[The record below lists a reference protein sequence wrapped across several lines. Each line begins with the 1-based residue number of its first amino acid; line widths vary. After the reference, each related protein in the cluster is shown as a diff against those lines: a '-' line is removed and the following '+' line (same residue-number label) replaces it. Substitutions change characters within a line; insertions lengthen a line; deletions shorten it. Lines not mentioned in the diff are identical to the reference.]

1 MYNIIHIEVRRG
13 NEKMK
18 REQNIEQNI
27 SAEWFNHSYM
37 RILVAGEEEETE
49 EDTMSDTRVAID
61 KKETKDYECL

>member
-18 REQNIEQNI
+18 REQNIEENI

-37 RILVAGEEEETE
+37 RILVAGEEEKLKLKLNHESC
-49 EDTMSDTRVAID
+49 DRH
-61 KKETKDYECL
+61 ETKDYECL

>member
-18 REQNIEQNI
+18 REQKIEQNIEQNI

-37 RILVAGEEEETE
+37 RILVAGEEEKLKLKHESC
-49 EDTMSDTRVAID
+49 DRH
-61 KKETKDYECL
+61 ETKDYECL